1 MSPSGR
7 QPRDTGPQATD
18 RGGLTRRQFFGT
30 AVAVGAAIV
39 WTTEF
44 PFSDAVIGQTIGP
57 SAGPTG
63 PTGPTGLGPVAGPA
77 AAVPSGPSF
86 TG

>member
-18 RGGLTRRQFFGT
+18 RGGLTRREFFGT

-63 PTGPTGLGPVAGPA
+63 PTGPTGAGPA
-77 AAVPSGPSF
+77 IAVAPAPSF

>member
-7 QPRDTGPQATD
+7 QPRDPQPQAAN

-30 AVAVGAAIV
+30 AVAFGAAVV

-57 SAGPTG
+57 TAGPTG
-63 PTGPTGLGPVAGPA
+63 PTGPTALGPA
-77 AAVPSGPSF
+77 AAVASEPSF